1 MNRGKDIRSSRWM
14 NERRDAWGEKG
25 RRIGRTVRSRITNS
39 QTYKKTHQRVRLYRN
54 FDKREAESGW
64 TKNERD
70 KQQLFLHT
78 GEGVNKTCIKQEPLS
93 IKQNRVVV
101 YCTREQRVNG
111 FDGTDW
117 PRLEVLYK
125 KKSASTLLHRERAK
139 SGFKRTIVSYGE
151 QNGRK
156 ENPPFPKKNLVP
168 PGVEYSLH
176 LVCNAFE
183 IAGGPQK
190 NTPTS
195 ESECFSVRDE
205 NTRSQLGRPK

>member
-1 MNRGKDIRSSRWM
+1 MDKKRAGQTTTFPPHRGRGQQNMHQAGTCEYQTKQGGCVLYETRMRS
-14 NERRDAWGEKG
+14 
-25 RRIGRTVRSRITNS
+25 
-39 QTYKKTHQRVRLYRN
+39 
-54 FDKREAESGW
+54 
-64 TKNERD
+64 
-70 KQQLFLHT
+70 
-78 GEGVNKTCIKQEPLS
+78 
-93 IKQNRVVV
+93 
-101 YCTREQRVNG
+101 REQRVNG